1 MGASLQ
7 PMLGLCTRRARGC
20 GESKADGGSGD
31 ERGGGA
37 ETGEFERRYRYGI
50 MKTRMYF

>member
-1 MGASLQ
+1 MG
-7 PMLGLCTRRARGC
+7 P
-20 GESKADGGSGD
+20 GD